1 MNAFNLF
8 GLRQPLHQELDLELK
23 AALHKYV
30 LEQMEDDGLIYDM
43 STPERHNILL
53 PVTSYIHKYVAT
65 HDIAVSIPEH
75 EIDDLAKQLLDEMV
89 GYGPIEA
96 LLRDPTVDDILINGP
111 KHVFIERHGVLE
123 QVNHHF
129 LNDEHVIRVIR
140 RMISPLGRRIDESNP
155 MVDARLPDG
164 SRINAII
171 PPLALDGAC
180 LSVRKFKQDVLTD
193 EFLLAQGAMSQEMLN
208 FLQSCVR
215 ARFNTLISGA
225 TGSGKTTLLNVL
237 SQYINPYERIVTI
250 EDAAELQLR
259 SAHVVR
265 LETRPPNSEGCGEV
279 TARELVKNALRMRP
293 DRIILG
299 ESRGGEVLDMLQAM
313 NTGHLGSMS
322 TLHANSPSD
331 ALIRLEMMVT
341 LAGFRSSENFIRKV
355 VSSAV
360 DVIVQVSRLPNGQRV
375 ISEIVEVDDVQDTH
389 ISVKTLFRYS
399 PSTRRFDQVAAPSSA
414 LLTQLEEQ
422 R

>member
-1 MNAFNLF
+1 MNAMDWLNTMKSS
-8 GLRQPLHQELDLELK
+8 GYQPLDLELK
-23 AALHKYV
+23 AALHQFV
-30 LEQMEDDGLIYDM
+30 LERMEDDGIIFDM
-43 STPERHNILL
+43 SSSERCNLLL
-53 PVTSYIHKYVAT
+53 PVSSYIQLYLDSEKIT
-65 HDIAVSIPEH
+65 NPPP
-75 EIDDLAKQLLDEMV
+75 IDVLAAELVDEMM
-89 GYGPIEA
+89 GYGPIEN
-96 LLRDPTVDDILINGP
+96 LLKDNTINDILINGP
-111 KHVFIERHGVLE
+111 KHVFVERNGILE

-140 RMISPLGRRIDESNP
+140 RMLSPLGRRIDESNP

-193 EFLLAQGAMSQEMLN
+193 EFLLANEVLSPEMLE
-208 FLQSCVR
+208 FLKRCVQSR
-215 ARFNTLISGA
+215 LNILISGA

-237 SQYINPYERIVTI
+237 SQHIHAHERVVTI

-259 SAHVVR
+259 NGHVVR
-265 LETRPPNSEGCGEV
+265 LETRPPNSEGAGEV
-279 TARELVKNALRMRP
+279 TARELLKNALRMRP

-322 TLHANSPSD
+322 TLHANSPRD
-331 ALIRLEMMVT
+331 ALLRLEMMVT
-341 LAGFRSSENFIRKV
+341 LTGFRSSETFIRKV

-360 DVIVQVSRLPNGQRV
+360 DMIVQVIRLPSGKRV
-375 ISEIVEVDDVQDTH
+375 ISEIVEVTDVQAANINTQ
-389 ISVKTLFRYS
+389 TLFQYVRTKRQFKALKD
-399 PSTRRFDQVAAPSSA
+399 PSEE
-414 LLTQLEEQ
+414 LTVKLEEQ
-422 R
+422 IW

>member
-1 MNAFNLF
+1 MNAVNLF
-8 GLRQPLHQELDLELK
+8 DFDKPSHQELDLELK
-23 AALHKYV
+23 AKLHQYV

-43 STPERHNILL
+43 STPEKHNILL
-53 PVTSYIHKYVAT
+53 PVTSYIEKYLEA
-65 HDIAVSIPEH
+65 HYGSVSISQQQLDE
-75 EIDDLAKQLLDEMV
+75 LARQLFDEMV

-96 LLRDPTVDDILINGP
+96 LLKDPSVDDILINGP
-111 KHVFIERHGVLE
+111 KHVFVERRGVLE

-171 PPLALDGAC
+171 PPLSLDGAC
-180 LSVRKFKQDVLTD
+180 LSVRKFKQDALTD
-193 EFLLAQGAMSQEMLN
+193 QFLLEQGALSSEMLS
-208 FLQSCVR
+208 FLQSCVK
-215 ARFNTLISGA
+215 ARFNALISGA
-225 TGSGKTTLLNVL
+225 TGAGKTTLLNIL
-237 SQYINPYERIVTI
+237 SQYTNPKERIVTI

-279 TARELVKNALRMRP
+279 NARELVKNALRMRP

-322 TLHANSPSD
+322 TLHANSPND

-355 VSSAV
+355 VSSAI
-360 DVIVQVSRLPNGQRV
+360 DLIIQVNRLPNGKRV
-375 ISEIVEVDDVQDTH
+375 VSEIVEVQDVTESH
-389 ISVKTLFRYS
+389 IATKPLFRYS
-399 PSTRRFDQVAAPSSA
+399 VTKQSFEQLACPSKRLFA
-414 LLTQLEEQ
+414 QLEALS
-422 R
+422 